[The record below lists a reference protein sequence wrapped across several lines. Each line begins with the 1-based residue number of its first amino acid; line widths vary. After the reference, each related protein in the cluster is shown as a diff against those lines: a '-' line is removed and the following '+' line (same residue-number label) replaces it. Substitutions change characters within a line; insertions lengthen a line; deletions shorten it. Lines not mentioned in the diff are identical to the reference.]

1 MAGRL
6 ERAWSAFTLDGL
18 LLSGRHT
25 SDLAGRA
32 SLASRNHDEQLHDG
46 VVDLG
51 AAGLNDEDILLADA
65 GEDPDAR
72 LSVGELGELS
82 ISWRHTQVF
91 AYFAG
96 EGRARA
102 ARKDEGAAHCE
113 KKSVG
118 EFGEEKFGSGI

>member
-25 SDLAGRA
+25 SDLAGRT
-32 SLASRNHDEQLHDG
+32 SLASRDHDQKLHNR

-51 AAGLNDEDILLADA
+51 AAGLNDEDILLTDA
-65 GEDPDAR
+65 GKDPDAR
-72 LSVGELGELS
+72 LSVRELGELS

-96 EGRARA
+96 KGWA
-102 ARKDEGAAHCE
+102 
-113 KKSVG
+113 
-118 EFGEEKFGSGI
+118 